1 MIFLLAWKNVVFRP
15 LNALLSW
22 LLITASVGII
32 AMVLILKTQFEQQID
47 ANLAGVDMVLGAKG
61 SPMQLILSAVYQLDS
76 PTGNISY
83 QDARRWMKHPF
94 VEQAIPLS
102 YGDAV
107 KGYRIVGTTPE
118 YIEKFG
124 GQLQE
129 GTVFSADFEVVMGAF
144 AAQKLNLATGAT
156 FLSTHGL
163 ASEGSEHNTHP
174 YRVTGVLKPSG
185 TVLDNLVICNLESV
199 WAMHAEED
207 EHDENVETPDS
218 LKQITAA
225 LISFKSKMGFVQ
237 WPRLIAENTEMQV
250 ASPLIET
257 NRLFSVFGMG
267 IKGAVYAAAG
277 IALLAA
283 LSIFIALFTS
293 LKARVFELALMR
305 TLGGTR
311 RQMFTLILLES
322 LWLCVVG
329 FWSGILLSRAGIWA
343 IAKVAEQDYR
353 FYLPVPAFEVQQ
365 EGLLFLLTTGIGMLA
380 ALLPAVMAYR
390 LNIPATLAER

>member
-1 MIFLLAWKNVVFRP
+1 MILLLAWKNVLYRP

-22 LLITASVGII
+22 LLLTAGVGII
-32 AMVLILKTQFEQQID
+32 AVVLILKTQFQQQID

-61 SPMQLILSAVYQLDS
+61 SPMQLILSAVYQVDS
-76 PTGNISY
+76 PTGNINYSE
-83 QDARRWMKHPF
+83 ARRWMKHPF

-118 YIEKFG
+118 YLDKFNG
-124 GQLQE
+124 KFQDGA
-129 GTVFSADFEVVMGAF
+129 VFSADFEVVVGAF
-144 AAQKLNLATGAT
+144 AAKKLNLKTGDT
-156 FLSTHGL
+156 FFSTHGL
-163 ASEGSEHNTHP
+163 ADGGSAHETHP
-174 YRVTGVLKPSG
+174 YRVTGILQSSG
-185 TVLDNLVICNLESV
+185 TVLDNLIICNLESV
-199 WAMHAEED
+199 WAMHAEENEQG
-207 EHDENVETPDS
+207 EHLELPDS

-237 WPRLIAENTEMQV
+237 WPRLIAENSDMQV

-257 NRLFSVFGMG
+257 NRLFAVFGMG
-267 IKGAVYAAAG
+267 IQGAVYAAVG

-293 LKARVFELALMR
+293 LKTRVFELALMR

-311 RQMFTLILLES
+311 WQMSALILLES
-322 LWLCVVG
+322 VWLCILG
-329 FWSGILLSRAGIWA
+329 FCSGILLSRAGIWG
-343 IAKVAEQDYR
+343 IAKMAEEDYR
-353 FYLPVPAFEVQQ
+353 FYIRIPAFDYQQ
-365 EGLLFLLTTGIGMLA
+365 EGLLFLVTITIGILA

-390 LNIPATLAER
+390 LNIPATLEER